1 MLHKKSFF
9 TGGAI
14 GFIIG
19 AVVTFVAFVAI
30 GVAMN
35 KSTAELDTAGPV
47 GIEYLQSPTSY
58 ENKTETSFRVFQVVD
73 GAALASEKSEDDY
86 EMYLGTTVM
95 LLGENFYSDQIVTV
109 NNPQRIGTYSYTT
122 QEGMPK
128 TVPVID
134 ATK

>member
-35 KSTAELDTAGPV
+35 KSTAGPV

-73 GAALASEKSEDDY
+73 GAALATEKSEEDDD
-86 EMYLGTTVM
+86 MYLGTTVM
-95 LLGENFYSDQIVTV
+95 LLGENFYNDQVVTV
-109 NNPQRIGTYSYTT
+109 KKPQRIGTYSYTT
-122 QEGMPK
+122 LTDRPK